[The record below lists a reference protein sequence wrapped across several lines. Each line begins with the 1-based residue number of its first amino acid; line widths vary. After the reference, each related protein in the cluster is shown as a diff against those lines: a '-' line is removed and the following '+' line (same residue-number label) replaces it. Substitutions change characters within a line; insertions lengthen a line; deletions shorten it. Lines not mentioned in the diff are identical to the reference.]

1 MLKDPPS
8 KTDQEK
14 AEQERFVFG
23 EKTKVRYSNYD
34 DEAGHVG
41 GGGQTFSAEV
51 TRWNTSSQAG
61 RAGLVSFQNR
71 IFT

>member
-23 EKTKVRYSNYD
+23 DKTKVKYSNYD
-34 DEAGHVG
+34 DEAGYGGAGGG
-41 GGGQTFSAEV
+41 GGGQTYNINSEV
-51 TRWNTSSQAG
+51 R
-61 RAGLVSFQNR
+61 
-71 IFT
+71 